1 MQAFFYI
8 LLKSYCRMALRFYY
22 RTWQVQHQAPVPD
35 GPLLFVANHPNAFL
49 DGVLVSCS
57 TARNPWFLARGDVFQ
72 KAWAKKI
79 LGWLKLRP
87 VFRFRDG
94 FHTLRK
100 NDEMIEGCVDLLSRN
115 ESILIFAEGDHSEP
129 WSLLPLQKGFAKIA
143 LSAMKKN
150 IAVHIVPVALQY
162 DSLDTAGSRVLVS
175 VGKPISV
182 MDSTSLVTDTKVQ
195 MELLIDRTYE
205 SLKSMMVHI
214 EPTEYEKTVNSF
226 LQNRILK
233 TDLVEQLSAD
243 QKMISAF
250 KSLPPPSISKES
262 PRSTKQRWFNPVF
275 IYYVLNNALPKAI
288 IHGIIKYKVKDPQF
302 VGSLKFTLGMILV
315 PLCYLIQ
322 SGAVLLLSNSLAIA
336 GAYLISLPAS
346 LLFARIQGQASSRL

>member
-1 MQAFFYI
+1 
-8 LLKSYCRMALRFYY
+8 MALRFYY
-22 RTWQVQHQAPVPD
+22 RTWQVQHHAPVPD

-57 TARNPWFLARGDVFQ
+57 TSQNPWFLARGDVFQ

-143 LSAMKKN
+143 LAAMKKN

-162 DSLDTAGSRVLVS
+162 DSLNTAGSRVLVS

-182 MDSTSLVTDTKVQ
+182 MDSISLVTETKVQ
-195 MELLIDRTYE
+195 MEVLMDRTYQ

-214 EPTEYEKTVNSF
+214 EPTEYEKTVNDF

-233 TDLVEQLSAD
+233 TDLVEQLKAD

-250 KSLPPPSISKES
+250 KALPLTSPSIPKEF
-262 PRSTKQRWFNPVF
+262 PHSTKQRWFNPVF
-275 IYYVLNNALPKAI
+275 IYYVLNHALPKAI
-288 IHGIIKYKVKDPQF
+288 IHQIIKNKVKDLQF
-302 VGSLKFTLGMILV
+302 VGSLKFMLGMILV

-346 LLFARIQGQASSRL
+346 LLLARIQGQASSRL